1 MKNPSVPRR
10 LTWPIR
16 ALLMSGALLLAGCS
30 LQGGRVATAN
40 FYDLGPLPT
49 SAASIT
55 SATAVGSATAV
66 SAGKQQGSFPVIA
79 VSVADVTP
87 AAWLD
92 SQLMFYRLQYAD
104 AQQPRAYAQQRWVMQ
119 PAALFTQRL
128 KARIV
133 QTGGVAASAI
143 DGPTN
148 LLQLRME
155 ADDFTHV
162 FESPD
167 KSFGNVAL
175 RASLYNGRTLI
186 AQKSFAA
193 RATAPSSD
201 AQGGARALAAA
212 SDSVITDMLNWLAG
226 QPLKR

>member
-1 MKNPSVPRR
+1 MKNTFSPRR
-10 LTWPIR
+10 LIWPIR
-16 ALLMSGALLLAGCS
+16 ALLMFSALLLAGCS
-30 LQGGRVATAN
+30 LQSNRVATAN
-40 FYDLGPLPT
+40 FYDLGPLPAQASTGTPQT
-49 SAASIT
+49 SLPA
-55 SATAVGSATAV
+55 
-66 SAGKQQGSFPVIA
+66 IA

-104 AQQPRAYAQQRWVMQ
+104 AQQTRAYAQQRWVMQ
-119 PAALFTQRL
+119 PTALFTQRL

-133 QTGGVAASAI
+133 QAGGVAASAI

-148 LLQLRME
+148 LWQLRME

-186 AQKSFAA
+186 AQKSFTA
-193 RATAPSSD
+193 RAPAPSGD

-212 SDSVITDMLNWLAG
+212 SDAVINDMLNWLSG

>member
-1 MKNPSVPRR
+1 MKNTPGSRR
-10 LTWPIR
+10 FTWPFHRSIR
-16 ALLMSGALLLAGCS
+16 ALWICCVLLAAGCS
-30 LQGGRVATAN
+30 VQSSRVATAN
-40 FYDLGPLPT
+40 FYDLGPLPGSTT
-49 SAASIT
+49 SAATPQPSLP
-55 SATAVGSATAV
+55 A
-66 SAGKQQGSFPVIA
+66 IA

-87 AAWLD
+87 AVWLD
-92 SQLMFYRLQYAD
+92 SQLMFYRLLYAD
-104 AQQPRAYAQQRWVMQ
+104 AQQTRAYAQPRWVMQ

-133 QTGGVAASAI
+133 QAGGVAASAI

-167 KSFGNVAL
+167 KSFGNVAV
-175 RASLYNGRTLI
+175 RVSLYNGRTLI
-186 AQKSFAA
+186 TQKSFTA
-193 RATAPSSD
+193 RAPAPSSD

-212 SDSVITDMLNWLAG
+212 SDIVITDMLNWLAG
-226 QPLKR
+226 QTLKR